1 MNACARIALPRPCAV
16 FSDVHGNLP
25 GLEAILADI
34 DGRGDRATSLC
45 LGDLVGYG
53 PFPNEVAALVQ
64 RPRRAVR

>member
-1 MNACARIALPRPCAV
+1 MRTITIADRFAV

-34 DGRGDRATSLC
+34 EGRSVASVLC

-53 PFPNEVAALVQ
+53 P
-64 RPRRAVR
+64 